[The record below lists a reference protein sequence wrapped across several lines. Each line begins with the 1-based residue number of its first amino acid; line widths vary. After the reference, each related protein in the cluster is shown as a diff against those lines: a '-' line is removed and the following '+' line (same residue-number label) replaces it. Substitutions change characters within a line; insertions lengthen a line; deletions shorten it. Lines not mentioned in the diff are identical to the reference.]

1 MEQEKK
7 TQLIQDFAT
16 AINKVSSENE
26 SNTPDFILANYL
38 VMCLE
43 NFDHITNMRKDWYK
57 PNIGDES
64 LLALRTTFE
73 ANRM

>member
-7 TQLIQDFAT
+7 IQLIQDFAT
-16 AINKVSSENE
+16 AINKVSAENG

-43 NFDHITNMRKDWYK
+43 NFDHITNMRNDWYS
-57 PNIGDES
+57 PNIGEYSCKDVS
-64 LLALRTTFE
+64 
-73 ANRM
+73 

>member
-7 TQLIQDFAT
+7 TQLIQDFAA
-16 AINKVSSENE
+16 AINKVSAENE

-43 NFDHITNMRKDWYK
+43 IFDHITNMRNDWYN
-57 PNIGDES
+57 PNI
-64 LLALRTTFE
+64 
-73 ANRM
+73 